1 MIVSGSD
8 GLEFPDG
15 SDQTSAFTGNAA
27 SITAGT
33 LAVARG
39 GTGLSSVGTNGNFL
53 QSNGT
58 AWVSA
63 AGVVTESGNNTLSGN
78 NSFTS
83 YNSID
88 ALLELCTVTAAAPA
102 STTNYDA
109 ITQAVQYYTTNAA
122 NNWTLNIRGNSGTTL
137 NSIMAIGQ
145 SITVALIT
153 TQGGTAYYPTALQV
167 DGSSVTP
174 KYQGGTAW
182 TSGNI
187 NGLDVYSYTIIKTA
201 NATFTALASQTQFK

>member
-1 MIVSGSD
+1 MTIILNGTTGVT
-8 GLEFPDG
+8 FPDG
-15 SDQTSAFTGNAA
+15 TTQVDGLSTPVP
-27 SITAGT
+27 
-33 LAVARG
+33 VADG
-39 GTGLSSVGTNGNFL
+39 GTGANSL
-53 QSNGT
+53 
-58 AWVSA
+58 ASA
-63 AGVVTESGNNTLSGN
+63 GIATLSGN
-78 NSFTS
+78 NVFTS

-88 ALLELCTVTAAAPA
+88 ALLELCTITAAAPS

-109 ITQAVQYYTTNAA
+109 ITQAVQYYTSNAA

-137 NSIMAIGQ
+137 NSIMSIGQ

-153 TQGGTAYYPTALQV
+153 TQGGTAYYATALQV